1 MEELEIGSSMILQ
14 IIIRNPNNLLGF
26 YTIICNM
33 KFTEYIST
41 HHVFKTSDLLA
52 SCDSSLSAEEQLRI
66 AVKAG
71 KVERIRQGLYASMA
85 GRYEG
90 TLPDSLEV
98 IIGIDP
104 KAAVCYHTALDVLG
118 VAHDV
123 SFQREFRTDKLKTSF
138 EYRGIRYV
146 PYPPE
151 TNMRTRKVRT
161 DAAGRINVTT
171 KEQTLCDCLTRP
183 DRAGGIEESIR
194 AVSSFAYI
202 DCDVVLEIAKSLDKT
217 GISRIGW
224 LLSQK
229 ASDWRV
235 PDLALK
241 EMRSRLGKGPYR
253 FGRAKAG
260 SEGWSPEWR
269 LIFPEPIE
277 EVELWITRR

>member
-1 MEELEIGSSMILQ
+1 
-14 IIIRNPNNLLGF
+14 
-26 YTIICNM
+26 M

-41 HHVFKTSDLLA
+41 HHVFKTSELLA
-52 SCDSSLSAEEQLRI
+52 SCDSPSSAEEQLRI
-66 AVKAG
+66 AVKTG
-71 KVERIRQGLYASMA
+71 KAERIRQGLYASMA

-98 IIGIDP
+98 ITGIDP
-104 KAAVCYHTALDVLG
+104 EAAVCYHAALDVLG

-123 SFQREFRTDKLKTSF
+123 SFQREFRTGKLKTAF

-151 TNMRTRKVRT
+151 ANMRTRKVRT
-161 DAAGRINVTT
+161 DAVGRINVTT
-171 KEQTLCDCLTRP
+171 KEQTLCDCLARP

-202 DCDVVLEIAKSLDKT
+202 DCDVVLEMARSLDKT
-217 GISRIGW
+217 DVSRIGW
-224 LLSQK
+224 VLSQK

-235 PDLALK
+235 PEKVLDEL
-241 EMRSRLGKGPYR
+241 RSLLGKGPYR
-253 FGRAKAG
+253 FGRIKAG

-277 EVELWITRR
+277 EVESWITRR